1 MLYYYALGGKQL
13 GPVEEGQLVAMGV
26 TRNTLVWCEGM
37 TEWQPAG
44 SVAALQSLFD
54 PGVQTPP
61 PPSQPQQPQQAAYAQ
76 PQNYA
81 PMPKTW
87 QTEALVITLVS
98 FLCCSNLISGVIGIV
113 ALVKSGSVSSSYRM
127 GDYAAAQAASQEAG
141 RLTKIAFWIAIGWVL
156 VLLVLIGIIAVSA
169 GGVLALADSSM
180 PC

>member
-1 MLYYYALGGKQL
+1 MLYYYSLEGKQL

-44 SVAALQSLFD
+44 SVAALQYLFD

-76 PQNYA
+76 SQNYA

-156 VLLVLIGIIAVSA
+156 VLLVLIGIFAVSA

>member
-1 MLYYYALGGKQL
+1 MLYYYSLEGKQL

-44 SVAALQSLFD
+44 SVTALQYLFD

-156 VLLVLIGIIAVSA
+156 VLLVLIGIFAVSA

>member
-13 GPVEEGQLVAMGV
+13 GPVEEGKLVAMGV
-26 TRNTLVWCEGM
+26 TRNTLVWCDGM

-44 SVAALQSLFD
+44 SVAALQYLFD

-61 PPSQPQQPQQAAYAQ
+61 PPGQPQQPQQAAYAQ

-87 QTEALVITLVS
+87 QVEALVITLVS

-113 ALVKSGSVSSSYRM
+113 ALVKSGSVSSAYRM
-127 GDYAAAQAASQEAG
+127 GNYAAAQEASQEAG
-141 RLTKIAFWIAIGWVL
+141 RLTKIAFWVAIGWVL
-156 VLLVLIGIIAVSA
+156 LLMVLIGIFAASA
-169 GGVLALADSSM
+169 GGILALADSTM

>member
-44 SVAALQSLFD
+44 SVAALQYLFD
-54 PGVQTPP
+54 PVVQTPP

-169 GGVLALADSSM
+169 ALADSSM